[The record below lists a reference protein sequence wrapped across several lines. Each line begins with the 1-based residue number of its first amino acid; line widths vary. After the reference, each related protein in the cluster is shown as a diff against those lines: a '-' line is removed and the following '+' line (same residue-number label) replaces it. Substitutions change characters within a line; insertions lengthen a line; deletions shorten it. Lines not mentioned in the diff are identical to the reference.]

1 MARRGSFE
9 VTLEGRGVVT
19 LREAD
24 YVASG
29 GEGAIYRTGQTG
41 VKLYTDTAKMARD
54 GVAEKIKL
62 LAGLKH
68 SGIVAPQGLVLD
80 AGKKPIGFYMPFIA
94 GGEPMSRVFV
104 SDFRA
109 EPASATPT
117 PSPSPSPCSRLCNT
131 PTARKRCW
139 LTPTSSIGWR

>member
-1 MARRGSFE
+1 MMARRGSFE

-68 SGIVAPQGLVLD
+68 SGIVAP
-80 AGKKPIGFYMPFIA
+80 
-94 GGEPMSRVFV
+94 
-104 SDFRA
+104 
-109 EPASATPT
+109 
-117 PSPSPSPCSRLCNT
+117 
-131 PTARKRCW
+131 
-139 LTPTSSIGWR
+139 